1 MRVSATQ
8 ELKLFGIGASD
19 GICIGQAYLV
29 DKKGVDVIKRYVIP
43 EHALANEMNRFKT
56 AVSNA
61 DDELHAMI
69 EASPEDLRQHV
80 NIYETH
86 IALLKDKMLYGRIL
100 AHIEKERVNAEWALK
115 KVIANIK
122 LMFQNMD
129 DSYLRERD
137 ADIEHISELILRNLV
152 GAKQENI
159 ADIDRRV
166 ILVAHDLSPADTSQI
181 NLERIMGFITD
192 GGSKASHT
200 SIIARTLGIP
210 AVMGLETASRKIN
223 TDDIIIADGTQGIV
237 IVHPSEKTILFYEE
251 RQERYEQHK
260 AIIARDCNITAE
272 TSDGFKMKVMGNI
285 ELPEEVVAVRDY
297 GGDGIGLYR
306 TEFQYLSRHA
316 FPSEDLLFESYK
328 DVVEVMHPLPVT
340 FRTLDINGDKV
351 LRYSIDNYH
360 EDNPA
365 LGLRAI
371 RYCLKHPDIFI
382 VQLRAILRA
391 AVYGN
396 VRILFPMISSCLEIK
411 ETQRLLDEAAASLAA
426 ENLPHKRDIEV
437 GIMIEVP
444 AAVMMADVMAPKVD
458 FFSLGTNDLIQ
469 YTLAIDR
476 GNRQVAHLF
485 NPLHPAIIRMLKRT
499 TDMASDHNI
508 GVFICGEMAGD
519 PLYTPLLVGLGI
531 KELSMSPFA
540 IPIVKQTVRSLSFK
554 ECQQFT
560 HDILQLTN
568 ATEIF
573 GRLKEKFGGRHYQ
586 DADASEEPFNGKTA

>member
-1 MRVSATQ
+1 MRVSGTH
-8 ELKLFGIGASD
+8 ELKLYGIGASD

-29 DKKGVDVIKRYVIP
+29 DNKGVDVIKRYAIP
-43 EHALANEMNRFKT
+43 QHDLANEINRFKT
-56 AVSNA
+56 AVNKA
-61 DDELHAMI
+61 DDELRVVI

-86 IALLKDKMLYGRIL
+86 IALLKDKMLYGKTI

-122 LMFQNMD
+122 LMFQKMD

-137 ADIEHISELILRNLV
+137 ADIEHVSELILRNLV
-152 GAKQENI
+152 GAKQENL
-159 ADIDRRV
+159 ANIDRRV

-181 NLERIMGFITD
+181 NLENIMGFITD

-210 AVMGLETASRKIN
+210 AVMGLEMAAQTIN
-223 TDDIIIADGTQGIV
+223 TDDIIIADGTRGIV
-237 IVHPSEKTILFYEE
+237 IVHPSEETILSYQE
-251 RQERYEQHK
+251 RQNRFEQHK

-272 TSDGFKMKVMGNI
+272 TLDGFKMKVMGNI

-306 TEFQYLSRHA
+306 TEFQYLCRHA
-316 FPSEDLLFESYK
+316 FPSDAMLFESYK
-328 DVVEVMHPLPVT
+328 DVVEVMYPRPVT

-351 LRYSIDNYH
+351 LRYHIGNYH

-371 RYCLKHPDIFI
+371 RYCLKHPDIFK

-391 AVYGN
+391 AAYGN
-396 VRILFPMISSCLEIK
+396 VRILFPMISNCLEIK
-411 ETQRLLDEAAASLAA
+411 ETQRLLDEAAAALAD
-426 ENLPHKRDIEV
+426 EGLPHQRAIEV
-437 GIMIEVP
+437 GVMIEVP
-444 AAVMMADVMAPKVD
+444 AAVIMANVMASKVD

-485 NPLHPAIIRMLKRT
+485 NPLHPAIIRMLKHT
-499 TDMASDHNI
+499 ADMAHEHNI
-508 GVFICGEMAGD
+508 GIFICGEMAGD

-531 KELSMSPFA
+531 TELSMSPFA
-540 IPIVKQTVRSLSFK
+540 IPLVKQTVRSLTFN

-560 HDILQLTN
+560 DDILQLAN
-568 ATEIF
+568 ADEIAE
-573 GRLKEKFGGRHYQ
+573 RLKESFGGRHYQ
-586 DADASEEPFNGKTA
+586 DADACEEPVYGKTA

>member
-1 MRVSATQ
+1 MRVSDTQ
-8 ELKLFGIGASD
+8 ELKLYGIGSSD

-43 EHALANEMNRFKT
+43 EHALANEINRFKT
-56 AVSNA
+56 AVSKG
-61 DDELHAMI
+61 DDELRAMI
-69 EASPEDLRQHV
+69 EASPEELRQHA

-86 IALLKDKMLYGRIL
+86 IALLKDKMLYGRTIT
-100 AHIEKERVNAEWALK
+100 HIEKERVNAEWALK

-129 DSYLRERD
+129 DSYLRERVV
-137 ADIEHISELILRNLV
+137 DIEHVSELILRNLF
-152 GAKQENI
+152 GAKHENL

-181 NLERIMGFITD
+181 NLEKIMGFITD

-210 AVMGLETASRKIN
+210 AVMGLETATRTIN
-223 TDDIIIADGTQGIV
+223 TDDIIIADGAQGIV
-237 IVHPSEKTILFYEE
+237 IVGPSEETIVFYQE
-251 RQERYEQHK
+251 RQERFEQRK
-260 AIIARDCNITAE
+260 ATIARDCNITAE
-272 TSDGFKMKVMGNI
+272 TPDGFKMRVMGNI
-285 ELPEEVVAVRDY
+285 ELPEEVVAVRDH

-306 TEFQYLSRHA
+306 TEFQYLGSHV
-316 FPSEDLLFESYK
+316 FPSETMLFDSYK
-328 DVVEVMHPLPVT
+328 DVVEVMHPKPVT

-351 LRYSIDNYH
+351 LRYNIDNYH

-371 RYCLKHPDIFI
+371 RYCLKHPDIFK

-391 AVYGN
+391 AAYGN
-396 VRILFPMISSCLEIK
+396 VRILVPMISNCLEIK
-411 ETQRLLDEAAASLAA
+411 ETKRLLDEAAASLTADG
-426 ENLPHKRDIEV
+426 LPHKRDIEV

-444 AAVMMADVMAPKVD
+444 AAVIMADVMAPKVD

-485 NPLHPAIIRMLKRT
+485 NPLHPAIIRMLKHT
-499 TDMASDHNI
+499 TDMARDHNV

-531 KELSMSPFA
+531 KELSMNPFA
-540 IPIVKQTVRSLSFK
+540 IPVVKQTVRSLSFK
-554 ECQQFT
+554 KCQQFT
-560 HDILQLTN
+560 HEILQLAN
-568 ATEIF
+568 ADEISKRLQENF
-573 GRLKEKFGGRHYQ
+573 GRRHYE
-586 DADASEEPFNGKTA
+586 DV

>member
-1 MRVSATQ
+1 MRESNKS
-8 ELKLFGIGASD
+8 EIRLYGIGASD

-29 DKKGVDVIKRYVIP
+29 DKKGVEVIKRYTIP
-43 EHALANEMNRFKT
+43 EHALANEINRFKK
-56 AVSNA
+56 AVGKA

-86 IALLKDKMLYGRIL
+86 IALLKDKMLYGRTL
-100 AHIEKERVNAEWALK
+100 AHIENERVNAEWALK
-115 KVIANIK
+115 KVIAHIK

-129 DSYLRERD
+129 DSYLRERA

-152 GAKQENI
+152 GVKQENI
-159 ADIDRRV
+159 ADINRRV

-223 TDDIIIADGTQGIV
+223 TEDIIIADGGQGVV
-237 IVHPSEKTILFYEE
+237 IVHPSDETILSYEE
-251 RQERYEQHK
+251 RMNRFEQRK
-260 AIIARDCNITAE
+260 AIIARDCDITAK
-272 TSDGFKMKVMGNI
+272 TLDGRRMKVMGNI
-285 ELPEEVVAVRDY
+285 ELPEEVVAVRDH

-316 FPSEDLLFESYK
+316 FPSEAVLFESYR
-328 DVVEVMHPLPVT
+328 DVVEVMHPRPVT

-351 LRYSIDNYH
+351 LTYNNDNLR

-371 RYCLKHPDIFI
+371 RYCLKHPDIFK

-391 AVYGN
+391 AAYGN
-396 VRILFPMISSCLEIK
+396 VRILFPMISSCPEIK
-411 ETQRLLDEAAASLAA
+411 ETQRLLDEAAASL
-426 ENLPHKRDIEV
+426 ESDRLRYRRDIEV
-437 GIMIEVP
+437 GVMIEVP
-444 AAVMMADVMAPKVD
+444 AAVMLADVIAPMVD

-476 GNRQVAHLF
+476 GNRQVAHMF
-485 NPLHPAIIRMLKRT
+485 NPLHPAILQMLKRT
-499 TDMASDHNI
+499 ADAAIKHDI

-519 PLYTPLLVGLGI
+519 PLYTPLLIGLGVT
-531 KELSMSPFA
+531 ELSMNPFA
-540 IPIVKQTVRSLSFK
+540 IPLVKHTIRSLHLE
-554 ECQQFT
+554 ECRQFT
-560 HDILQLTN
+560 REMLSLSNTS
-568 ATEIF
+568 EIF
-573 GRLKEKFGGRHYQ
+573 ERLKEKFGERNDLG
-586 DADASEEPFNGKTA
+586 ADAPEEIDNVKTT

>member
-1 MRVSATQ
+1 MNVSDTR
-8 ELKLFGIGASD
+8 EMKLYGIGASS
-19 GICIGQAYLV
+19 GISIGQAYLM

-43 EHALANEMNRFKT
+43 VHTLTNEINRFKT
-56 AVSNA
+56 AVNKA
-61 DDELHAMI
+61 DSELRAII
-69 EASPEDLRQHV
+69 EDSPEDLRQHA

-86 IALLKDKMLYGRIL
+86 IALLKDKMLYGRTI

-129 DSYLRERD
+129 DSYLRERIV
-137 ADIEHISELILRNLV
+137 DIEHVSELILRNLV
-152 GAKQENI
+152 GAKQENL

-166 ILVAHDLSPADTSQI
+166 ILVANDLSPADTSQI
-181 NLERIMGFITD
+181 NLEKIMGFITD

-210 AVMGLETASRKIN
+210 AVMGLETATRMIN
-223 TDDIIIADGTQGIV
+223 TEDIIIADGAQGIV
-237 IVHPSEKTILFYEE
+237 IVHPSDETILLYQE
-251 RQERYEQHK
+251 RQNRFEQRK
-260 AIIARDCNITAE
+260 AIIARDCDITAE
-272 TSDGFKMKVMGNI
+272 TTDGFKMKVMGNI
-285 ELPEEVVAVRDY
+285 ELPEEVVAVRDH

-306 TEFQYLSRHA
+306 TEFQYLSGHA
-316 FPSEDLLFESYK
+316 FPGEAMLFDSYK
-328 DVVEVMHPLPVT
+328 DVVEVMYPSPVT

-351 LRYSIDNYH
+351 LRYNIDNYH

-371 RYCLKHPDIFI
+371 RYCLKYPDIFKT
-382 VQLRAILRA
+382 QLRAILRA
-391 AVYGN
+391 AAYGN
-396 VRILFPMISSCLEIK
+396 VRILIPMISNCLEIK
-411 ETQRLLDEAAASLAA
+411 ETQRLLDEAAASLTADG
-426 ENLPHKRDIEV
+426 LLYKRDIEV

-444 AAVMMADVMAPKVD
+444 AAVIMADIMAPKVD

-476 GNRQVAHLF
+476 GNRLVAHLF
-485 NPLHPAIIRMLKRT
+485 NPLHPAIVRMLKRT
-499 TDMASDHNI
+499 ADMARKHNI

-531 KELSMSPFA
+531 KELSMNPFA
-540 IPIVKQTVRSLSFK
+540 IPIIKQTVCSLSFK

-560 HDILQLTN
+560 HEILQL
-568 ATEIF
+568 ADAAEIAERLQENF
-573 GRLKEKFGGRHYQ
+573 GARHYEE
-586 DADASEEPFNGKTA
+586 ADACEESINQW